1 MPILLIILILFFAI
15 VIGVNIRY
23 KIIAKERKAKR
34 ALEEAER
41 LRKID
46 ENNSIQKKKLKIYL
60 PLIDNFNI
68 EYENFKN
75 QNHYL
80 SNFDIVS
87 FKSKFEKLYNELK
100 SKTYKHL
107 PDFNLESKSID
118 SFNGIFNNLEKLIE
132 IRNNDYVESEMIASD
147 EIFSNVEGK
156 SLDGQQRKA
165 ILVDEDNSLI
175 IAGAGSGKTTTIA
188 GKVKYLTEKLNI
200 KPKNI
205 LLISF
210 TRKSA
215 DEMKERIFENMDIN
229 IAVKTFHKLGLDI
242 IAKANNER
250 PSVFSLSQ
258 KEILQLLLSFF
269 NHLKADKEYFDKLL
283 DFLAYY
289 LKPYKSLHDFSTD
302 AEHNNYLKEQKLEG
316 YKMVEKLTRDGVA
329 IKYREKFKSQEE
341 VLIAN
346 FLFRNNI
353 EYTYE
358 ESYEHK
364 TASKKFGQYKPDF
377 YLPDYKI
384 YIEHFGIDANGNVP
398 KWFKGSAEKTAQ
410 QRYTEGIEWKRNE
423 HQFNNTTLVETY
435 SWEQKKNVLLPNLQE
450 KLESHGVL
458 FTPMSDE
465 ELWEY
470 MNENTKEDIDIF
482 TQLVNTFL
490 VLFKSNNE
498 TLKNLVNKARKE
510 ENQRAVLFLKLFE
523 PILKH
528 YESYLKEKNEIDF
541 SDMIN
546 MATES
551 INNTAFVSQYK
562 YIIIDEFQDI
572 SQSRY
577 QLIKALLDQK
587 PATKLFCVG
596 DDWQSIYRFAGSDI
610 GVFTEFAEYFK
621 PSTVPGFQRKT
632 QISYIENTYR
642 FNNQIIEVS
651 SNFILKNP
659 NQLEKTL
666 KTNKFSTEK
675 PVSIHRY
682 DDRER
687 DGKFT
692 NIALNKALN
701 AINQA
706 EVNKEVSILILGRY
720 DFERRVLDNSSSF
733 RKKYNNE
740 LNIYDYI
747 YKDNENFKINFL
759 TVHSAKGLQADYV
772 VILNGNSGT
781 YGFPSE
787 ISDDPLL
794 SFLLSKA
801 DQFPNGEERRLFYV
815 ALTRA
820 KNHIHIL
827 SSNDYPSKFVEEIE
841 ENAPIT
847 SIKCEWCDN
856 GKLLERK
863 GPFGYF
869 YSCNNSHYCNF
880 TKGINAN
887 DLYSNGHKYFVANEY
902 DNAFLYFEKALS
914 MDYSMVSAHYYIARC
929 YDKKE
934 NVINALKH
942 YDAAVELGY
951 DKIEVF
957 YNRGI
962 IYSKLKDYNKAIEDF
977 LKVEQNKPNIFSVN
991 LWIAIA
997 YYKARYVIIAL
1008 EYLEK
1013 ELSINPLNETAISIQ
1028 NQIKQSLKERYTT
1041 KEVKVRSEELKTI
1054 KGYITLA
1061 KEFEVNVKFNYQ
1073 KSVQFEGGLQS
1084 LRTIKPKEFKL
1095 VGNSECV
1102 VGYCYLRKED
1112 RTFNIDRISNL
1123 IINPNTIEFWSE
1135 E

>member
-1 MPILLIILILFFAI
+1 MFFAI
-15 VIGVNIRY
+15 VIVVNIRY
-23 KIIAKERKAKR
+23 KILEKERKAKKK
-34 ALEEAER
+34 LEEVER
-41 LRKID
+41 QRKID
-46 ENNSIQKKKLKIYL
+46 EQNSIQKEILKKYL
-60 PLIDNFNI
+60 PLIDNFNK
-68 EYENFKN
+68 EFENFKN

-80 SNFDIVS
+80 SNFDIVG
-87 FKSKFEKLYNELK
+87 FKNKFEKLYNELK

-107 PDFNLESKSID
+107 PDFYLETNSLD
-118 SFNGIFNNLEKLIE
+118 SFNTIYYNLEKLIE
-132 IRNNDYVESEMIASD
+132 TRNNDFVESEMVSSD
-147 EIFSNVEGK
+147 SLFSNVEGK
-156 SLDGQQRKA
+156 SLDNQQRKA
-165 ILVDEDNSLI
+165 ILVDEDNTLI

-200 KPKNI
+200 KPKSI

-215 DEMKERIFENMDIN
+215 DEMKERIFENMGIN

-242 IAKANNER
+242 IAKANNEK
-250 PSVFSLSQ
+250 PSIFSLSQ
-258 KEILQLLLSFF
+258 KETLQLLLSFI
-269 NHLKADKEYFDKLL
+269 NHLKTEKEYFDKLL

-289 LKPYKSLHDFSTD
+289 LKPYKNLHDFSTD
-302 AEHNNYLKEQKLEG
+302 AEHNNYLKEQKMEG
-316 YKMVEKLTRDGVA
+316 YKMVERVTKDGVA

-353 EYTYE
+353 EYIYE

-377 YLPDYKI
+377 FLPDYKI
-384 YIEHFGIDANGNVP
+384 YIEHFGIDENGSVP
-398 KWFKGSAEKTAQ
+398 QWFKGSAEKTAQ

-435 SWEQKKNVLLPNLQE
+435 SWEQKKDVLLSNLQE
-450 KLESHGVL
+450 KLEKYGVL
-458 FTPMSDE
+458 FTPMTDD

-482 TQLVNTFL
+482 TQLVNAFL

-498 TLKNLVNKARKE
+498 TLNNLVNKAWKE
-510 ENQRAVLFLKLFE
+510 ENQRADLFLKLFE

-528 YESYLKEKNEIDF
+528 YENYLKEKKEIDF

-546 MATES
+546 RATDS
-551 INNTAFVSQYK
+551 ISNTDLVSQYK

-587 PATKLFCVG
+587 PETKLFCVG

-610 GVFTEFAEYFK
+610 GVFTGFSEYFK
-621 PSTVPGFQRKT
+621 TSTLQGFQRKT
-632 QISYIENTYR
+632 HISYIESTYR
-642 FNNQIIEVS
+642 FDNQIIKVS

-659 NQLEKTL
+659 NQIEKSL
-666 KTNKFSTEK
+666 KSSKISKEK
-675 PVSIHRY
+675 PITIHSY
-682 DDRER
+682 DDSAR

-692 NIALNKALN
+692 FLALNKALK
-701 AINQA
+701 AINQ
-706 EVNKEVSILILGRY
+706 KEEGKVVSILMLGRY
-720 DFERRVLDNSSSF
+720 DFESRVLDNSSSF
-733 RKKYNNE
+733 RKKYNKE
-740 LNIYDYI
+740 LNVYDYI
-747 YKDNENFKINFL
+747 YKDNEKFKINFL
-759 TVHSAKGLQADYV
+759 TAHSSKGLEADYV
-772 VILNGNSGT
+772 IILNGNSGT

-820 KNHIHIL
+820 KKHIHIL
-827 SSNDYPSKFVEEIE
+827 SNKDYPSKFVEEIE

-856 GKLLERK
+856 GKLVERR

-880 TKGINAN
+880 TKSINAN
-887 DLYSNGHKYFVANEY
+887 DLYNNGHKYFVAKEF
-902 DNAFLYFEKALS
+902 DSAFLYFEKALS
-914 MDYSMVSAHYYIARC
+914 MDYSIVNAHYYIARC

-934 NVINALKH
+934 DATNALKH
-942 YDAAVELGY
+942 YDAAVEFGY

-977 LKVEQNKPNIFSVN
+977 LKVEQNKPNIFPVN
-991 LWIAIA
+991 VWIAIA
-997 YYKARYVIIAL
+997 YFKARYVIIAL

-1028 NQIKQSLKERYTT
+1028 NQIKQSLKERYTS
-1041 KEVKVRSEELKTI
+1041 KEVKIRSEELKTI
-1054 KGYITLA
+1054 KGYLTLA

-1102 VGYCYLRKED
+1102 VGFCFMRNED